1 MNKILAQIKDQQE
14 KIKLLKSRINSL
26 QRQDNK
32 SVSRVGKLDKA
43 KSTVILNK
51 INRDE
56 VKLKRKELE
65 VHKLIEVEVKKV
77 KVV

>member
-32 SVSRVGKLDKA
+32 SVSRVGKLEKA